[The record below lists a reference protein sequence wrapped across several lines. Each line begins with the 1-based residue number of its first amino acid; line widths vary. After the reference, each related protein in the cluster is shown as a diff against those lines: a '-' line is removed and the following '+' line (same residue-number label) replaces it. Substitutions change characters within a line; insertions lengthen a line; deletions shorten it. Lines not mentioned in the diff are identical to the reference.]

1 MSGVLL
7 YEMTLLQGC
16 KVKPFKMNEYL
27 GVNKYIVCCLLLC
40 PNYVVYCVSIAM
52 QCVSSNI

>member
-16 KVKPFKMNEYL
+16 KEKPFKMNDNEYL

-40 PNYVVYCVSIAM
+40 PNYVVYCVL
-52 QCVSSNI
+52 V